1 MLLGLLGSLALWGC
15 RGEVALGGEEG
26 DGGSEGSAQATS
38 SSSGTGGSSSSGT
51 AGSSSSGSTGT
62 GAACPT
68 VVLQGLQSVQDIATA
83 VQGSWVVCD
92 YLSNLFPGWA
102 PSDTVGMQFM
112 AAMAGG
118 GSCDSKSG
126 CMGGLVYFLVQG
138 SSGLT
143 PGNGNAYQIW
153 YSIFES
159 ELTLAQSPNGGTWS
173 TSVSASSSPREFW
186 IEQLSYMDGPRL
198 VAAP

>member
-1 MLLGLLGSLALWGC
+1 
-15 RGEVALGGEEG
+15 
-26 DGGSEGSAQATS
+26 
-38 SSSGTGGSSSSGT
+38 
-51 AGSSSSGSTGT
+51 
-62 GAACPT
+62 
-68 VVLQGLQSVQDIATA
+68 VLQGLQSVQDIATA

-92 YLSNLFPGWA
+92 YLSSLFPGWA
-102 PSDTVGMQFM
+102 PSDTVGMQFT
-112 AAMAGG
+112 AATAGG
-118 GSCDSKSG
+118 GSCDSESG

>member
-1 MLLGLLGSLALWGC
+1 
-15 RGEVALGGEEG
+15 
-26 DGGSEGSAQATS
+26 
-38 SSSGTGGSSSSGT
+38 
-51 AGSSSSGSTGT
+51 
-62 GAACPT
+62 
-68 VVLQGLQSVQDIATA
+68 
-83 VQGSWVVCD
+83 
-92 YLSNLFPGWA
+92 
-102 PSDTVGMQFM
+102 
-112 AAMAGG
+112 
-118 GSCDSKSG
+118 
-126 CMGGLVYFLVQG
+126 MGGLVYFLVQG